1 MIFYNINLIE
11 AIDQKREA
19 LLGSN
24 LTKSLWVILF
34 TILVSGCKVDT
45 EKSDKQLFKILSS
58 DLTGI
63 DFNNQLK
70 DTPELNILSYLY
82 YYNGAGIAVADF
94 NNDGFDD
101 LFFASNNSS
110 NELYIN
116 RKDLKFEKVSKE
128 ASINKEGWSTG
139 VTVVDI
145 NNDGLLDIYVCQLG
159 NYKSFNYNNLLY
171 VNKGINK
178 KGIPS
183 FKEEAKKY
191 GLDFSGLS
199 TQAAFFDYDLDGD
212 LDMYLLNH
220 SVHPV
225 RNYGRGNNRLI
236 PDKISGDKLFRNDN
250 GFFNDVTSSSGIYSS
265 KIGYGLGI
273 GISDLNNDN
282 YPDIYI
288 GNDFFENDYL
298 YINQKDGTFKEIIS
312 ENKHKLGHTSHFSMG
327 NDLADFNNDGNI
339 DILSM
344 DMLPEDL
351 ITYKSSGNEY
361 AYNIYKEYLKNG
373 YAPQYMQ
380 NTLHLNKGNNTFS
393 EIAFLSGVSASEWS
407 WSGLFMD
414 FDNDGLKD
422 IFISNGIYG
431 ATNDMDYINF
441 ISNENI
447 QKRLSKGMS
456 EEDMEMVNEIPQKK
470 VANYFFKNNGDLTF
484 SKLKNDQKSFS
495 NGAIYSDL
503 DNDGDLDIVTNNL
516 NQASFVYKNLSVENK
531 SDNNYL
537 KIKFNGNVP
546 NKLGI
551 GAKIIVHTNNQ
562 KQVFENYLTRGYMSS
577 VSPKINV
584 GLGQNTMVDSLT
596 VIWPGGKTEKIKTLA
611 ANQLITLDES
621 NAIVKNDQKIALK
634 ENLNLTDSLN
644 LDFVHIEHDSY
655 EFNRDPLAP
664 YMSSYLG
671 PKISVADINNDG
683 LDDIFIGNGKRE
695 EAKLIL
701 QTEKGFIG
709 DDQVEIENISLTEN
723 NDNQFFD
730 ADGDGDLDLI
740 IGNGGNEYKKDPP
753 LKPSLFIN
761 EKGYFKDK
769 SECLPDI
776 YSNISVVSVSDFD
789 NDGDLDLF
797 LGTSSVT
804 GNFGKTGR
812 SYLLENDG
820 SGNFKEITVEKSNG
834 LQNIGLI
841 RDAKWIDLNND
852 DYLDL
857 VIVGHWMPL
866 TIFINNNGFLQKE
879 QNNGLEET
887 NGLYNSI
894 EYADFDKDGDLDF
907 ILGNWGLNSRLKA
920 SVEEPITLYRN
931 DFDENGKID
940 PIMTYYYKGK
950 VTVFATK
957 DELMK
962 QIPSLNK
969 KFLSYNEFAKANF
982 QDLFKKEKIENAE
995 IKRVYTLHSCIVLND
1010 GNGKF
1015 RIKYLPDLAQ
1025 ISSINTI
1032 LIDDFNTDGY
1042 PDALVAGNNYQIN
1055 TQLGQLDAS
1064 HGLILMNDKK
1074 GNLIPDM
1081 ERSKK
1086 YPFLGDIKDMKEIKI
1101 KDKLFVLIARNNDS
1115 LQIIDKSHF
1124 SYE

>member
-1 MIFYNINLIE
+1 MIFYIINTIE
-11 AIDQKREA
+11 AIDQKRE
-19 LLGSN
+19 LLIVSN
-24 LTKSLWVILF
+24 LSKYLWTLLF
-34 TILVSGCKVDT
+34 TLLFFGCSEDT
-45 EKSDKQLFKILSS
+45 EKSADQLFEILSNEH
-58 DLTGI
+58 TGI

-101 LFFASNNSS
+101 LFFASNSSS
-110 NELYIN
+110 NELYLN
-116 RKDLKFEKVSKE
+116 NEQLKFEKVSKE
-128 ASINKEGWSTG
+128 ANINIKGWSTG

-145 NNDGLLDIYVCQLG
+145 NNDGLLDVYVCQLG
-159 NYKSFNYNNLLY
+159 NYKSFDANNLLY
-171 VNKGINK
+171 VNQGINN

-191 GLDFSGLS
+191 GLNFSGLS

-236 PDKISGDKLFRNDN
+236 PDKTSGDKLFRNDN
-250 GFFNDVTSSSGIYSS
+250 GFYIDATSDSGIYSS

-298 YINQKDGTFKEIIS
+298 YINQKNGTFKEIIS
-312 ENKHKLGHTSHFSMG
+312 ENRHKLGHTSHFSMG
-327 NDLADFNNDGNI
+327 NDLADFNNDGYI

-361 AYNIYKEYLKNG
+361 EYNIYKEYLKNG
-373 YAPQYMQ
+373 YSPQYMQ
-380 NTLHLNKGNNTFS
+380 NTMHLNNGNNTFS

-414 FDNDGLKD
+414 FDNDGFKD

-456 EEDMEMVNEIPQKK
+456 EEDMEMINEIPQKK

-516 NQASFVYKNLSVENK
+516 NQDSFVYKNLSKENG
-531 SDNNYL
+531 SNNHYL
-537 KIKFNGNVP
+537 KINFNGNTS

-551 GAKIIVHTNNQ
+551 GAKIIIHTNNQ
-562 KQVFENYLTRGYMSS
+562 KQIFENYLTRGYMSS
-577 VSPKINV
+577 VSPKLNV
-584 GLGQNTMVDSLT
+584 GLGNSAMIDSLAI
-596 VIWPGGKTEKIKTLA
+596 IWPGGKTEKLKAIA
-611 ANQLITLDES
+611 ANQIISLAQS
-621 NAIVKNDQKIALK
+621 NAVDKSDVKNTFK
-634 ENLNLTDSLN
+634 ENLDLADSLN

-664 YMSSYLG
+664 YMSSNLG
-671 PKISVADINNDG
+671 PKISVADINDDG
-683 LDDIFIGNGKRE
+683 LDDVFIGNGKRE
-695 EAKLIL
+695 DAKLLL
-701 QTEKGFIG
+701 QTKKGFIE
-709 DDQVEIENISLTEN
+709 DDQLDIKNISITEN

-761 EKGYFKDK
+761 EKGKFRDK
-769 SECLPDI
+769 SERLPDI
-776 YSNISVVSVSDFD
+776 YSNISVVSISDFD
-789 NDGDLDLF
+789 NDDDLDLF

-804 GNFGKTGR
+804 GSFGETGK
-812 SYLLENDG
+812 SHLLENDG
-820 SGNFKEITVEKSNG
+820 SGNFKEITLEKSSG

-852 DYLDL
+852 NYLDL
-857 VIVGHWMPL
+857 VVIGHWMPM
-866 TIFINNNGFLQKE
+866 TIFMNDSGVLKKE
-879 QNNGLEET
+879 TNNGLEET
-887 NGLYNSI
+887 NGLYNTMA
-894 EYADFDKDGDLDF
+894 YDDFDKDGDLDF
-907 ILGNWGLNSRLKA
+907 ILGNWGVNSRLKA
-920 SVEEPITLYRN
+920 SVEEPITLYRY
-931 DFDENGKID
+931 DFDDNGKTD
-940 PIMTYYYKGK
+940 PIMTYYDKGQ

-969 KFLSYNEFAKANF
+969 RFLSYNDFARADF
-982 QDLFKKEKIENAE
+982 QDLFEKEKIENAE
-995 IKRVYTLHSCIVLND
+995 IKKVYNLKSCIAIND

-1015 RIKYLPDLAQ
+1015 EIKNLPDLAQ
-1025 ISSINTI
+1025 ISSVNTI
-1032 LIDDFNTDGY
+1032 AIKDFDSDGY
-1042 PDALVAGNNYQIN
+1042 PDALIAGNNYQIN

-1074 GNLIPDM
+1074 GNLIPDVQ
-1081 ERSKK
+1081 RSNK
-1086 YPFLGDIKDMKEIKI
+1086 YPLFGAIRDIKEIKI
-1101 KDKLFVLIARNNDS
+1101 KDKLFLMIARNNDS
-1115 LQIIDKSHF
+1115 LQIIDKSCF
-1124 SYE
+1124 SHE